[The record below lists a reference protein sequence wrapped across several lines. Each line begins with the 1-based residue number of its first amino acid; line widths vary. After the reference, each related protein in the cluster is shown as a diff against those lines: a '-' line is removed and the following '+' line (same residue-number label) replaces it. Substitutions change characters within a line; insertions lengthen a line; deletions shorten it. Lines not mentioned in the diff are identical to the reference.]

1 MLVDV
6 YAMLVITL
14 LGQAGTDDPP
24 PRALPPDAPA
34 PTQVDSDPKPDAAAK
49 PESDPQPDA
58 VEKRGFV
65 PLPRYEFD
73 SFGESKPLA
82 RAERIVVAKP
92 TSVHELPIG
101 TSVAR
106 CEVLE
111 TMLPIGEARPRAEVV
126 VLGAHGEFRPGA
138 EYVLFLARFRGGS
151 RYVALAR
158 IAAGDRDFVAKR
170 RVLKAFSEVERIP
183 SENER
188 AGRIRDLLLE
198 NLADRDSFVR
208 WNAIAEMKSFARYAK
223 DLPEVLSAEHRARLV
238 KLLRDERSTAVR
250 EALTEILET
259 LGVDL
264 AAEPAPRENPKKD
277 P

>member
-6 YAMLVITL
+6 YAMLVVTL
-14 LGQAGTDDPP
+14 LSQAGTEDPP
-24 PRALPPDAPA
+24 PREHPPLAPA
-34 PTQVDSDPKPDAAAK
+34 SPSTATKDPGADARSDQDPTREFA
-49 PESDPQPDA
+49 
-58 VEKRGFV
+58 
-65 PLPRYEFD
+65 PLPRYEFE
-73 SFGESKPLA
+73 SFGEAKPLA
-82 RAERIVVAKP
+82 RAERIIVAKP

-111 TMLPIGEARPRAEVV
+111 TMLPTSEARPITEVV
-126 VLGAHGEFRPGA
+126 VLGSHGEFRPGA

-170 RVLKAFSEVERIP
+170 RVLKAFAEVERIP

-188 AGRIRDLLLE
+188 AGRIRDLLLD

-208 WNAIAEMKSFARYAK
+208 WNAIAELKSFARYAK

-250 EALTEILET
+250 EALTEILKT
-259 LGVDL
+259 LGVDVPD
-264 AAEPAPRENPKKD
+264 EPAPREKPKKD